1 MPIWLAVA
9 IGGAIGSAGRY
20 WLSEWVAKAVDGGF
34 PWGTLTVNLLGSLV
48 IGLVAAL
55 VAPPG
60 RIAVEP
66 HWVAFVTVGLC
77 GGFTTFSAFSLQ
89 TLMLLRQGA
98 VLQAGLNAMLSV
110 LLCLSAAWLGWTLGT
125 VAK

>member
-1 MPIWLAVA
+1 MQIWLAVA
-9 IGGAIGSAGRY
+9 IGGAIGSVGRY
-20 WLSEWVAKAVDGGF
+20 WLSQWVAEAAGGTF
-34 PWGTLTVNLLGSLV
+34 PWGTLTVNFLGSLV

-55 VAPPG
+55 TAPAG

-89 TLMLLRQGA
+89 TLVLLRQGA

-110 LLCLSAAWLGWTLGT
+110 LLCLAAAWLGWMLGT
-125 VAK
+125 VAR